1 MKIVERIESRE
12 RCAESGW
19 FAYDYLL
26 EEQIDRDFIRSLKP
40 LGAWVFLDMLAK
52 PFFKIES
59 EHFMI
64 KGLLGETYFRM
75 AVHHEHE
82 EELHRLEKFIEI
94 I

>member
-1 MKIVERIESRE
+1 MKIINRMESRE

-19 FAYDYLL
+19 FAYDYMLDG
-26 EEQIDRDFIRSLKP
+26 QIDRDFIRSLKP
-40 LGAWVFLDMLAK
+40 LGSWVFLDMLAK

-64 KGLLGETYFRM
+64 KGLLGEDYFRM

-82 EELHRLEKFIEI
+82 EDLARLEKLIERI
-94 I
+94 

>member
-1 MKIVERIESRE
+1 MKIINRMESRE

-19 FAYDYLL
+19 FAYDYMLDG
-26 EEQIDRDFIRSLKP
+26 QIDRDFIRSLKP
-40 LGAWVFLDMLAK
+40 LGSWVFLDMLDK

-64 KGLLGETYFRM
+64 KGLLGEDYFRM

-82 EELHRLEKFIEI
+82 EELERLEKLIERI
-94 I
+94 

>member
-1 MKIVERIESRE
+1 MKIINRMESRE

-19 FAYDYLL
+19 FAYDYMLDG
-26 EEQIDRDFIRSLKP
+26 QIDRDFIRSLKP
-40 LGAWVFLDMLAK
+40 LGSWVFLDMLAK

-64 KGLLGETYFRM
+64 KGLLGEDYFRM

-82 EELHRLEKFIEI
+82 EELERLEKLIERI
-94 I
+94 